1 MAIRVPT
8 PPQMQVGAVQE
19 QVTARAFQNVQYRAD
34 DFMGRQLSQL
44 GQATGALAQRIDAA
58 RTDTALL
65 EAQEAINAKRRELF
79 DPETGIYARQGANAV
94 GVTDLVDQELTAF
107 SDQLLASKKLSG
119 SGREAVQRMLMAERQ
134 RAYESAA
141 NFELEATQQ
150 YQAKLNAANLEAQ
163 YDRLFRNPGNPAE
176 RDAAF
181 TAIFNAA
188 ADRADQLGFT
198 GTSELDRQLREQ
210 YIEEEVTKGLL
221 AVADGYAAVD
231 PVMADAFLEAN
242 ADKADP
248 QVIQQRRDQLKP
260 LVVEAKAREFTSRA
274 IQADRSFGIRARD
287 NVDHGTQIEYQMGPL
302 RPNAPNKPLMN
313 IIGTAVSDV
322 LGPGARVVVTSGQ
335 GTGNASSGR
344 HLHGNAADVKI
355 YRADGSIVTM
365 GSADMKAIAVAAASR
380 GALGIGFGYGDMGD
394 AMHIDMV
401 NPDPGKGQDH
411 AWGQANAMQ
420 EELVA
425 AMRAGEAMV
434 DKTGLDIIMD
444 IEDPDVRDAA
454 LTRYRQEQNANY
466 TTRVRASEEAA
477 LSIIEQMRQDHAA
490 GNLKPQADYLN
501 PATREVLG
509 GNVNS
514 VMSTY
519 ESIALG
525 RPADPVKARQIYA
538 FLQRQ
543 ASSGSVEERM
553 AFATMNLELASEGN
567 LSSEQMSTLYARQ
580 IEVAASLGLTA
591 DNKLVTS
598 SSTKTPYNDFR
609 TAITQ
614 QMGTKEAANAE
625 NVSRNT
631 AALIEWAN
639 VYVNANGKE
648 PTDIELANQARK
660 ILYGGDLTANPAGAR
675 NQLSGNLNEVYK
687 QIEDRKT
694 TLGDLRGAAQRGE
707 FKLALPSS
715 TGQLVDVPITAQ
727 MLDRLLAKF
736 PNGYAGMPMTP
747 RLVVTLLADMDP
759 YMVDQL
765 IAQQGGTGSEL
776 PVSP

>member
-19 QVTARAFQNVQYRAD
+19 QVTARAFQNVQYRPD

-44 GQATGALAQRIDAA
+44 GQATSALGQRIDAA

-65 EAQEAINAKRRELF
+65 EAQQAINAKRRELF
-79 DPETGIYARQGANAV
+79 DPENGIYARQGANAV

-107 SDQLLASKKLSG
+107 SDQILSSKKLSG

-141 NFELEATQQ
+141 SFELSATQR
-150 YQAKLNAANLEAQ
+150 YQEQLQAANLDAQ

-181 TAIFNAA
+181 TSIFNAVS
-188 ADRADQLGFT
+188 DRADQLGFADD
-198 GTSELDRQLREQ
+198 ELRAQ
-210 YIEEEVTKGLL
+210 YIEEEVTKGIL
-221 AVADGYAAVD
+221 AVADGYAVVD

-242 ADKADP
+242 ADRADP
-248 QVIQQRRDQLKP
+248 QVIQQRRAQLKP
-260 LVVEAKAREFTSRA
+260 QVVEAKAREEVSRA
-274 IQADRSFGIRARD
+274 VQADRSFGIKARD
-287 NVDHGTQIEYQMGPL
+287 NVNHGTQIDFEMGPL
-302 RPNAPNKPLMN
+302 RPNAPNKPLLN
-313 IIGTAVSDV
+313 IIGTAVTDV

-344 HLHGNAADVKI
+344 HLHGNAADIKV
-355 YRADGSIVTM
+355 YRADGSLVTM
-365 GSADMKAIAVAAASR
+365 GSSDMKSIAVAAAGR

-394 AMHIDMV
+394 AMHVDMV

-411 AWGQANAMQ
+411 AWGQADAMQ
-420 EELVA
+420 SEIVA
-425 AMRAGEAMV
+425 AMQSGEEMV
-434 DKTGLDIIMD
+434 NKTGLEVIMD

-477 LSIIEQMRQDHAA
+477 LSIIEQMRRDQEA
-490 GNLKPQADYLN
+490 GSLKPQADYLN

-525 RPADPVKARQIYA
+525 RPSDPVKARQVYA

-543 ASSGSVEERM
+543 ANSGSVDERM
-553 AFATMNLELASEGN
+553 AFATMNLELASEGQ
-567 LSSEQMSTLYARQ
+567 LSADQMSTLYAQQ

-591 DNKLVTS
+591 DNQLVTS
-598 SSTKTPYNDFR
+598 NTTGIAYNDFR
-609 TAITQ
+609 TAVTQ
-614 QMGTKEAANAE
+614 QMGTKASGDAEA
-625 NVSRNT
+625 VSRNT
-631 AALIEWAN
+631 AALIDWAT
-639 VYVNANGKE
+639 VYKNTNGKD
-648 PTDIELANQARK
+648 PTDIELASQARK
-660 ILYGGDLTANPAGAR
+660 IMYGGDITANPSGAR
-675 NQLSGNLNEVYK
+675 NQLSGTLNEVYK
-687 QIEDRKT
+687 QIESRET
-694 TLGDLRGAAQRGE
+694 TLGDLRGAAQNGE

-715 TGQLVDVPITAQ
+715 TGQLVEVPITAQ

-736 PNGYAGMPMTP
+736 PSGYAGMPMTP
-747 RLVVTLLADMDP
+747 RLVVTLLANMDP
-759 YMVDQL
+759 YMVDQV
-765 IAQQGGTGSEL
+765 IAQQGAGVNTGSDI